1 LLAQLRER
9 QHGGEHVRERNPGS
23 NRTRAA
29 TRLYE
34 VTDGPGMKD
43 MLASLIARDTMHQ
56 NQWLAAIEDMG
67 GNRLPIP
74 NSFLQDMEESGIQ
87 LRVHG

>member
-1 LLAQLRER
+1 
-9 QHGGEHVRERNPGS
+9 
-23 NRTRAA
+23 
-29 TRLYE
+29 
-34 VTDGPGMKD
+34 MKD

-74 NSFLQDMEESGIQ
+74 NSFLQGMEESGIQ